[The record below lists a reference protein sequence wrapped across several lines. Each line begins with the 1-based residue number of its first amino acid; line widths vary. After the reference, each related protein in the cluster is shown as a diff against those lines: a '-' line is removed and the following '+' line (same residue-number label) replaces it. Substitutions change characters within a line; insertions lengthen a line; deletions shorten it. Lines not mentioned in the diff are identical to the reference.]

1 MPQLLQIYLRLLRL
15 RQPLYSFISM
25 PYKRIIPWYRRA
37 RSLLLMRCAL
47 AVLILGWASAA
58 VCAQNLIVFAAA
70 SLKDAL
76 DQAVQSFER
85 NTGNKVAV
93 SYAASS
99 VLAKQIEN
107 GAPASLFISADEDW
121 MNYLAE
127 RKLINPASRI
137 NLLKNSLVLIA
148 PADSAIQ
155 IKIVANFPLAEKLGS
170 GRLAMADP
178 AHVPA
183 GIYGRAALQTLGV
196 WTSVEKLIAPAEN
209 VRAALALVSRGETPL
224 GIVYRTDALADG
236 NVRIVAEFPANTHP
250 PIIYQAALTAS
261 NVRSEAAELL
271 AFLNSAAGRSIFQ
284 KYGFQN

>member
-1 MPQLLQIYLRLLRL
+1 M
-15 RQPLYSFISM
+15 SM
-25 PYKRIIPWYRRA
+25 PYKRIFPSYRRGHA
-37 RSLLLMRCAL
+37 LLLTRCAL
-47 AVLILGWASAA
+47 TVLLLGWASAA

-76 DQAVQSFER
+76 DQTVQSYER

-107 GAPASLFISADEDW
+107 GAPADLFISADEDW

-155 IKIVANFPLAEKLGS
+155 IKIAPNFPLAELLGS
-170 GRLAMADP
+170 GRLVMAHP
-178 AHVPA
+178 EHVPA
-183 GIYGRAALQTLGV
+183 GKYGRAALQMLGV
-196 WTSVEKLIAPAEN
+196 WDSVKNRIAPAEN
-209 VRAALALVSRGETPL
+209 VRAALVLVSRGEAPL

-236 NVRIVAEFPANTHP
+236 KIRIVAEFPANTHP

-261 NVRSEAAELL
+261 SAHPDAANLL
-271 AFLNSAAGRSIFQ
+271 AYLGSATGRDIFQ
-284 KYGFQN
+284 KFGFQN

>member
-1 MPQLLQIYLRLLRL
+1 
-15 RQPLYSFISM
+15 M
-25 PYKRIIPWYRRA
+25 PYKRIFPSYRRA
-37 RSLLLMRCAL
+37 RALLRCAL
-47 AVLILGWASAA
+47 TVLLLGWASAA

-70 SLKDAL
+70 SLKGSL
-76 DQAVQSFER
+76 DQAVQLFER
-85 NTGNKVAV
+85 NTGNKVAI

-107 GAPASLFISADEDW
+107 GAPADLFISADEDW

-137 NLLKNSLVLIA
+137 NLLKNRLVLIA
-148 PADSAIQ
+148 PAKSAIQ
-155 IKIVANFPLAEKLGS
+155 ADIAPNFPLAASLGD

-196 WTSVEKLIAPAEN
+196 WASVEKRIAPAEN
-209 VRAALALVSRGETPL
+209 VRAALALVSRGEAPL

-261 NVRSEAAELL
+261 SAHPDAANLL

-284 KYGFQN
+284 NYGFQN